1 MAGLQ
6 PDIYAAISI
15 TWVAAFLALSLRLKA
30 RRMTKM
36 NLWFDDYFAMIALVG
51 LARALLG
58 INERVLTIHHSFL
71 YQATVPSRYTGRIA
85 TNSANP
91 SSRSQTQSRRTEFKT
106 DRDFYSGSANFST
119 LRPLHSANSVFSAFT
134 GAFFNS
140 PRFDM
145 PLLSYL
151 WPSAYG

>member
-71 YQATVPSRYTGRIA
+71 YQATVPSRYTVRDILQFR
-85 TNSANP
+85 P
-91 SSRSQTQSRRTEFKT
+91 QSLT
-106 DRDFYSGSANFST
+106 
-119 LRPLHSANSVFSAFT
+119 
-134 GAFFNS
+134 
-140 PRFDM
+140 
-145 PLLSYL
+145 
-151 WPSAYG
+151 